1 MYSETE
7 LSNIIN
13 LYEKRREYNSQ
24 YSKTRY
30 SSDQNYKESRKQQSA
45 SWYNENK
52 SKKKDYYLRNKE
64 KISIQKK
71 WNYAV
76 KTNNQK
82 KFLDKYPEEYQK
94 YILSTLKD

>member
-7 LSNIIN
+7 LNNIIN

-24 YSKTRY
+24 YSKNRY
-30 SSDQNYKESRKQQSA
+30 LEDPNYKESRKQQSA
-45 SWYNENK
+45 SWYNQNK
-52 SKKKDYYLRNKE
+52 TKKKDYYLRNKE

-76 KTNNQK
+76 KTNNQQ
-82 KFLDKYPEEYQK
+82 KFIDKYPDEYQK
-94 YILSTLKD
+94 YISFNT